1 MNRAQLLFLLLVKAA
16 WVRKDRSLTALLS
29 ITVVATMT
37 TVALS
42 VYSDVG
48 TKLNR
53 EFRSFGANV
62 IITAPQGALDAG
74 RLAAVK
80 TTLGN
85 RGEAVPI
92 AYAIAEDSS
101 GSPVVIGGADL
112 QPLRELNS
120 WWSITPPTAQAAR
133 PSSGN
138 PPSGNSPPGNS
149 SNDAL
154 LGARASEVLS
164 PKGQDFEIRFG
175 AKTIQVHPGTIFRSG
190 SEDDSRI
197 YIGREQFAAL
207 TGMAANI
214 VEVRI
219 EGSPSDIENQI
230 QKLSAALPEAE
241 IKPVLQ
247 ITAAQAAILERT
259 RSVVLAAS
267 AVVVVLI
274 VLCMVATLTGSVLE
288 RRKDFAVMKAL
299 GASNSS
305 VNMLFA
311 GEASL
316 ISIVGALFGF
326 VAGSAVAW
334 WIGAANF
341 GAGIAPRPG
350 LLLPVMFGSIILALL
365 AASAPLKVLRRI
377 QPAGILRGE

>member
-1 MNRAQLLFLLLVKAA
+1 MSRAQLIFLLLVKAA

-53 EFRSFGANV
+53 EFRNFGANV
-62 IITAPQGALDAG
+62 IVTARQGTLDAG
-74 RLAAVK
+74 QLAAIK
-80 TTLGN
+80 TALGN
-85 RGEAVPI
+85 HGEVVPVS
-92 AYAIAEDSS
+92 YAIAEGPS

-112 QPLRELNS
+112 QPFRELNS
-120 WWSITPPTAQAAR
+120 WWSITPEA
-133 PSSGN
+133 N
-138 PPSGNSPPGNS
+138 PQS
-149 SNDAL
+149 SNSQGRVL
-154 LGARASEVLS
+154 LGARAAEILS
-164 PKGQDFEIRFG
+164 PTGQDFEIKFG
-175 AKTIQVHPGTIFRSG
+175 ERSLQVHPGAVFHSG

-197 YIGREQFAAL
+197 YLSREQFSAL
-207 TGMAANI
+207 TGIAPNI
-214 VEVRI
+214 AQVRI
-219 EGSPSDIENQI
+219 EGSPSEIEDQI
-230 QKLSAALPEAE
+230 EKLSAALPQAE

-247 ITAAQAAILERT
+247 ITAAQAAVLGRT

-267 AVVVVLI
+267 AVVVALI
-274 VLCMVATLTGSVLE
+274 ILCMVATLTGSVLE

-311 GEASL
+311 GEATL
-316 ISIVGALFGF
+316 ISIIGALLGF

-341 GAGIAPRPG
+341 GAGIRPRPG
-350 LLLPVMFGSIILALL
+350 LLLPVVFGSIILALV
-365 AASAPLKVLRRI
+365 ASTAPLRVLRQI